1 MVVAAADQHL
11 PSQIDHIFVFYQAAF
26 KPAFC
31 NPSIGHG
38 GIIPRLS
45 LRWEMNIRD
54 TINFFVLTDTGTT
67 RTPGRERTEASSVL
81 GCQLH
86 HLSFNCFSPLEPN
99 TEMVI

>member
-67 RTPGRERTEASSVL
+67 RTPGREQRQALYWDVNSITSLSIVFP
-81 GCQLH
+81 
-86 HLSFNCFSPLEPN
+86 HLNQTLRW
-99 TEMVI
+99 